1 MEWPASKKYKI
12 GSLAYGTVPLQ
23 LRQFIACLESPIESR
38 TGKSFRKVLLV
49 LGAALGLVF
58 GFSAVFLGS
67 AGIFLK
73 PMAAS
78 FHWSRADVA
87 ALPTFGVA
95 GVAIGAPLLG
105 HIADRTG
112 WKKVIAC
119 SIVAFSLGLF
129 ALSVSPPNR
138 AYIVGCGLLTGMLG
152 AATTPAGYIAVISR
166 AFQRRLGT
174 ALGFSMM
181 GVGVGVTIMPIIA
194 DKLIALTDWRQAY
207 ACLGGA
213 CLVTGLA
220 AHWIIFSRPMV
231 MQHAHVAP
239 KSNLDLNEGVPF
251 GQAVRDYRFW
261 LIGIVAVLVGGTTAG
276 ALIHLDAYATDRGV
290 SPAVAA
296 QSVGFMGL
304 GILASRLGAGLML
317 DALFGPLVACGA
329 ILLAAAGFFLL
340 TGDIQHS
347 PGLLPVA
354 AILIGLAGGAEGDI
368 IPFLAK
374 KYFGVRAIGTVYGAL
389 MGIFALGAS
398 SGAYVYGL
406 AFDRLKSYFPILQTS
421 AALCSMGG
429 LSIMLLGRYRFSLI
443 RRPALQ
449 G

>member
-1 MEWPASKKYKI
+1 
-12 GSLAYGTVPLQ
+12 
-23 LRQFIACLESPIESR
+23 
-38 TGKSFRKVLLV
+38 V
-49 LGAALGLVF
+49 LGAALGLVC

-95 GVAIGAPLLG
+95 GIAIGAPLLG
-105 HIADRTG
+105 HLADRTG

-119 SIVAFSLGLF
+119 SVAAFSLGLF

-138 AYIVGCGLLTGMLG
+138 AYIVGCGLLTGILG

-181 GVGVGVTIMPIIA
+181 GVGVGVTIMPIVVN
-194 DKLIALTDWRQAY
+194 KLIALTDWREAY
-207 ACLGGA
+207 ACLGSA
-213 CLVTGLA
+213 CLVLGLL
-220 AHWIIFSRPMV
+220 AHWIIFRQPIAI
-231 MQHAHVAP
+231 QGALGAP
-239 KSNLDLNEGVPF
+239 KTDFDPNEGVAF

-261 LIGIVAVLVGGTTAG
+261 LIGIVAAFVGGTTAG
-276 ALIHLDAYATDRGV
+276 ALIHLDAYATDRGM

-296 QSVGFMGL
+296 QSVGFVGL

-317 DALFGPLVACGA
+317 DVLFGPLVACGA
-329 ILLAAAGFFLL
+329 FLLAAAGFCLL
-340 TGDIQHS
+340 TGDVQHS
-347 PGLLPVA
+347 PALLPVA

-374 KYFGVRAIGTVYGAL
+374 KYFGIRSIGTVYGAL

-406 AFDRLKSYFPILQTS
+406 AFDRLKSYLPIFQAS
-421 AALCSMGG
+421 AALCGICG

-443 RRPALQ
+443 RRPPHAENDRR
-449 G
+449 GVGTTC

>member
-1 MEWPASKKYKI
+1 M
-12 GSLAYGTVPLQ
+12 
-23 LRQFIACLESPIESR
+23 
-38 TGKSFRKVLLV
+38 
-49 LGAALGLVF
+49 LGAALGLVC

-95 GVAIGAPLLG
+95 GVAIGAPFLG

-119 SIVAFSLGLF
+119 SVAAFSLGLF

-138 AYIVGCGLLTGMLG
+138 AYIVGCGLLTGILG

-166 AFQRRLGT
+166 AFQHRLGT

-181 GVGVGVTIMPIIA
+181 GVGLGVTIMPIVVN
-194 DKLIALTDWRQAY
+194 KLIALTDWREAY

-213 CLVTGLA
+213 CLVLGLV
-220 AHWIIFSRPMV
+220 AHWIIFGRPPA
-231 MQHAHVAP
+231 MQSARNAP
-239 KSNLDLNEGVPF
+239 KSDFDPNEGVAF

-261 LIGIVAVLVGGTTAG
+261 LIGIVAALVGGTTAG

-290 SPAVAA
+290 SAAVAA
-296 QSVGFMGL
+296 QCVGFMGL
-304 GILASRLGAGLML
+304 GILASRLGAGLLL
-317 DALFGPLVACGA
+317 DVLFGPWVACGA
-329 ILLAAAGFFLL
+329 FLLAAAGFLLL

-347 PGLLPVA
+347 PGLLPLA
-354 AILIGLAGGAEGDI
+354 AILIGIAGGAEGDI

-374 KYFGVRAIGTVYGAL
+374 KYFGIRSIGTVYGGL

-406 AFDRLKSYFPILQTS
+406 AFDRLKSYVPIYQAS
-421 AALCSMGG
+421 AALCGIGG
-429 LSIMLLGRYRFSLI
+429 LSVLLLGRYRFSLI
-443 RRPALQ
+443 RRTTRLEALCKA

>member
-1 MEWPASKKYKI
+1 M
-12 GSLAYGTVPLQ
+12 
-23 LRQFIACLESPIESR
+23 
-38 TGKSFRKVLLV
+38 
-49 LGAALGLVF
+49 LGAALGLVW

-95 GVAIGAPLLG
+95 GVAIGAPFLG

-112 WKKVIAC
+112 WRKVIAC
-119 SIVAFSLGLF
+119 SVAAFSLGLF

-138 AYIVGCGLLTGMLG
+138 AYIAACGLLTGILG

-166 AFQRRLGT
+166 AFQHRLGT

-181 GVGVGVTIMPIIA
+181 GVGVGVTVMPIVA
-194 DKLIALTDWRQAY
+194 NKLIALTDWRGAY

-213 CLVTGLA
+213 CLALGLL
-220 AHWIIFSRPMV
+220 AHWIIFGRRDAHPALPA
-231 MQHAHVAP
+231 MQSARSVP
-239 KSNLDLNEGVPF
+239 KNDFEPNEGVAF
-251 GQAVRDYRFW
+251 GRAVRDYRFW
-261 LIGIVAVLVGGTTAG
+261 LIAIVAALVGGTTAG

-290 SPAVAA
+290 SAAVAA
-296 QSVGFMGL
+296 RSVGFMGL
-304 GILASRLGAGLML
+304 GILASRLGAGLLL
-317 DALFGPLVACGA
+317 DVLFGPWVACA
-329 ILLAAAGFFLL
+329 AFLLAAAGFLML

-347 PGLLPVA
+347 PGLLPLA
-354 AILIGLAGGAEGDI
+354 AVLIGIAGGAEGDI

-374 KYFGVRAIGTVYGAL
+374 KYFGIRSMGTVYGAL
-389 MGIFALGAS
+389 MGIFALGAT

-406 AFDRLKSYFPILQTS
+406 AFDRLRSYVPIYQAS
-421 AALCSMGG
+421 AALCGIGG
-429 LSIMLLGRYRFSLI
+429 LSILLLGRYRFSLI
-443 RRPALQ
+443 RRAAQVEALCRA

>member
-1 MEWPASKKYKI
+1 M
-12 GSLAYGTVPLQ
+12 
-23 LRQFIACLESPIESR
+23 
-38 TGKSFRKVLLV
+38 LLV
-49 LGAALGLVF
+49 LGAALGLVC

-95 GVAIGAPLLG
+95 GVSIGAPFLG

-119 SIVAFSLGLF
+119 SIAAFSLGLF
-129 ALSVSPPNR
+129 ALSLSPPNR
-138 AYIVGCGLLTGMLG
+138 AYIVGCGLLTGILG

-174 ALGFSMM
+174 ALGVSMM
-181 GVGVGVTIMPIIA
+181 GVGVGVTVMPIVVN
-194 DKLIALTDWRQAY
+194 KLIALTDWREAY

-213 CLVTGLA
+213 CLVMGLV
-220 AHWIIFSRPMV
+220 AHWIVFRQPMA
-231 MQHAHVAP
+231 MQDVHAAP
-239 KSNLDLNEGVPF
+239 DSGFDPNEGIAF
-251 GQAVRDYRFW
+251 GHAVRDYRFW
-261 LIGIVAVLVGGTTAG
+261 LIGIVAALVGGTTAG

-290 SPAVAA
+290 TSAIAA
-296 QSVGFMGL
+296 QSVGFMGF

-317 DALFGPLVACGA
+317 DVLFGPLVACGA
-329 ILLAAAGFFLL
+329 FLLAAAGFWLL
-340 TGDIQHS
+340 TGDVQHAR
-347 PGLLPVA
+347 GLLPVA
-354 AILIGLAGGAEGDI
+354 ALLIGLAGGAEGDI

-374 KYFGVRAIGTVYGAL
+374 KYFGIRALGTVYGAL

-398 SGAYVYGL
+398 SGAYLYGM
-406 AFDRLKSYFPILQTS
+406 AFDRLKSYVPIFQIS
-421 AALCSMGG
+421 AALCSIGG
-429 LSIMLLGRYRFSLI
+429 LSIILLGRYRFSLLP
-443 RRPALQ
+443 RPAHAEA
-449 G
+449 